1 MHNVSRKKKQIKMR
15 KTRREEGEGR
25 GHHSVGEIFAHLC
38 DIYFNKFIR
47 LLDAAA
53 NFDFVWK
60 ILKIELP
67 KIPKIPLNAK
77 QMLP

>member
-1 MHNVSRKKKQIKMR
+1 M
-15 KTRREEGEGR
+15 
-25 GHHSVGEIFAHLC
+25 GEIFAHLC
-38 DIYFNKFIR
+38 DIYFNKFIP
-47 LLDAAA
+47 LLDAEA